1 MNIAFAGFR
10 HGHIY
15 GLYRRAK
22 EMSGISVIGA
32 WEQDEQTRIAA
43 QKTVSEPFYESYDA
57 LLADEKVD
65 AVAIGDYYGVRG
77 KLIIKALEAGK
88 HVIADKPLCTSLEEL
103 QTIHK
108 LAAQKQLRVDC
119 MLDLRYDGAIRT
131 AKDLISDGRIG
142 TVHAMAFTGQHPL
155 NYGVR
160 PMWYFEE
167 GKHGGVINDIAIHGI
182 DALRYMTSLEY
193 VRTVCARE
201 WNAYAKEAPAF
212 KDCAQ
217 FMAEYEGGAGV
228 IADVSYAAQ
237 SKTAGK
243 MPSYW
248 RFTIWGEK
256 GSIELRFGDDT
267 IKFVDQ
273 QSDDVE
279 IIPCK
284 KVSECWLDDFVKPFD
299 EDFLLDILTSAEA
312 SLRVQQAAE
321 K

>member
-15 GLYRRAK
+15 GLYKKAK
-22 EMSGISVIGA
+22 QMDGVCVTGG
-32 WEQDEQTRIAA
+32 WEQDAEARAAA
-43 QKTVSEPFYESYDA
+43 QKIVTEPFYDSYEA
-57 LLADEKVD
+57 LLNDENVD
-65 AVAIGDYYGVRG
+65 AVAVGDYYGVRG
-77 KLIIKALEAGK
+77 ERIIKALEAGK

-103 QTIHK
+103 KVIHR
-108 LAAQKQLRVDC
+108 LAAQKKLRVDC

-131 AKDLISDGRIG
+131 AKKLIEAGRIG

-160 PMWYFEE
+160 PMWYFED

-182 DALRYMTSLEY
+182 DALRYMTNLEF
-193 VRTVCARE
+193 VRTTAARQ
-201 WNAYAKEAPAF
+201 WNAYAKEVPAF

-237 SKTAGK
+237 SKTVDK
-243 MPSYW
+243 LPSYW

-256 GSIELRFGDDT
+256 GCIELKFGEST
-267 IKFVDQ
+267 LNFVDQ
-273 QSDDVE
+273 DSDKVE
-279 IIPCK
+279 IIGCEP
-284 KVSECWLDDFVKPFD
+284 VRECWLDDFMKPFD
-299 EDFLLDILTSAEA
+299 EDALIDVIASSEAALQIQASA
-312 SLRVQQAAE
+312 

>member
-15 GLYRRAK
+15 GLYSRAK
-22 EMSGISVIGA
+22 EMAGVTVIGA
-32 WEQDEQTRIAA
+32 WEQDEAARAAA
-43 QKTVSEPFYESYDA
+43 QQTVSEAFYDSYDA

-65 AVAIGDYYGVRG
+65 AVAVGDYYGARG
-77 KLIIKALEAGK
+77 QLIIRALNAGK

-103 QTIHK
+103 HEIHT
-108 LAAQKQLRVDC
+108 LASKKHLRVDC
-119 MLDLRYDGAIRT
+119 MLDLRYDGAVRT
-131 AKDLISDGRIG
+131 AKKLIEEGRIG

-182 DALRYMTSLEY
+182 DALRYMTRLEFAG
-193 VRTVCARE
+193 VTAARE

-217 FMAEYEGGAGV
+217 FMAQFEGGAGV

-256 GSIELRFGDDT
+256 GCIELRFGDDS

-273 QSDDVE
+273 NSEEVE
-279 IIPCK
+279 IIECE

-299 EDFLLDILTSAEA
+299 EDCLLDILTSAEA
-312 SLRVQQAAE
+312 VLRIQQAAR

>member
-10 HGHIY
+10 HGHIF
-15 GLYRRAK
+15 GLYHRA
-22 EMSGISVIGA
+22 EAMEGVNIIGA
-32 WEQDEQTRIAA
+32 WEQDDAARTAA
-43 QKTVSEPFYESYDA
+43 QSTVSEPFFETYDA
-57 LLADEKVD
+57 LLADERVD
-65 AVAIGDYYGVRG
+65 AVAVGDYYGARG
-77 KLIIKALEAGK
+77 ALIIKALRAGK

-103 QTIHK
+103 YEIHR
-108 LAAQKQLRVDC
+108 LASEKKLRVDC

-131 AKDLISDGRIG
+131 AKKLIADGRIG

-182 DALRYMTSLEY
+182 DALRYMTDLEF
-193 VRTVCARE
+193 VRTVAARE
-201 WNAYAKEAPAF
+201 WNAYAKAEPAF

-237 SKTAGK
+237 AKTVDK

-256 GSIELRFGDDT
+256 GCIEFKFGEDS

-273 QSDDVE
+273 ASDDVE
-279 IIPCK
+279 IIACE
-284 KVSECWLDDFVKPFD
+284 KVTECWLDDFVKPFD
-299 EDFLLDILTSAEA
+299 EDALIDVIASAEA
-312 SLRVQQAAE
+312 ALRIQNAA